1 MKREVLDADSELR
14 MLQEIHE
21 IKKQSEKRSM
31 ASCSVKLTPSESD
44 SAEMS
49 QSLEKVLSLRGHG
62 CF

>member
-31 ASCSVKLTPSESD
+31 ASCSVKFTPNESERRDVSESRE
-44 SAEMS
+44 SP
-49 QSLEKVLSLRGHG
+49 
-62 CF
+62 